1 MRPVIR
7 DFFISFGNAFRRPGT
22 FIYPSE
28 KIIIPEGSK
37 GIPRLK
43 LDLDSLEIIC
53 NGCGVC
59 EKACSQKC
67 IEIKKGVD
75 ENGKEVLDEF
85 YLDLGRCIFCGNCVE
100 FCELNA
106 IEMTY
111 RHQLADSDI
120 ESFKLEKMDLI
131 KQADYTIRDFW
142 PK

>member
-7 DFFISFGNAFRRPGT
+7 DFFISFGNAFRRPRT
-22 FIYPSE
+22 FIYPHE
-28 KIIIPEGSK
+28 KIIVPEGSR

-43 LDLDSLEIIC
+43 LDLDSLEVIC

-59 EKACSQKC
+59 EKVCSQKC

-75 ENGKEVLDEF
+75 EDGKEFLDEF
-85 YLDLGRCIFCGNCVE
+85 YLDLGRCIFCGNCME

-111 RHQLADSDI
+111 RHQLADNDI

>member
-7 DFFISFGNAFRRPGT
+7 DFFISFGNAFRRPRT
-22 FIYPSE
+22 FNYPNE
-28 KIIIPEGSK
+28 KIIILEGSR

-43 LDLDSLEIIC
+43 LDFDSLEVIC
-53 NGCGVC
+53 NGCGAC

-67 IEIKKGVD
+67 IEIRRGVNED
-75 ENGKEVLDEF
+75 GKEFLDEF
-85 YLDLGRCIFCGNCVE
+85 YLDLGKCIFCGNCVE

-111 RHQLADSDI
+111 RHQLADNDI
-120 ESFKLEKMDLI
+120 GSFKLEKMDLI